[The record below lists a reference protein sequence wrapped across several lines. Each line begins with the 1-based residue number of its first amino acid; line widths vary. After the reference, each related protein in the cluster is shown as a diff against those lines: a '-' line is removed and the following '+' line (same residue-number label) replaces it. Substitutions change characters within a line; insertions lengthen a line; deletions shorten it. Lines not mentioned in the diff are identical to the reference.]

1 MKGSVGAERITGDM
15 AKPLNHDSPWKDT
28 IEQFTRSFLEV
39 TFPEV
44 AAGIDWSVQPES
56 LEQEL
61 REITPASEVGAK
73 RVDKLLKVRLLD
85 GTDQWLYIHI
95 EVQMHY
101 DPDLP
106 KRLFIYHYRIF
117 DKYGVSPLTLAILG
131 DTSRKWRPTSYH
143 YQSLGCGITF
153 LFLICKTIDFKGK
166 LDDPRYRHQQTL
178 FVIAAHLGTQEHRRN
193 PQNLFAC
200 LLELTVKLGNEGY
213 SPSEIQQLH
222 RLIDWLMP
230 LPDDLKIQFRN
241 QLQQR
246 LTDKTMP
253 HITLFEELALKEG
266 LEKGIQ
272 KGLLEGLEKG
282 IQKGIQKGLLEGRQE
297 GLEKGIVQ
305 TAREAI
311 LDVLDSRFG
320 EVPDSVRERINTL
333 DDDRTLRDLLRRAA
347 RVPSLAE
354 FSVGL

>member
-1 MKGSVGAERITGDM
+1 
-15 AKPLNHDSPWKDT
+15 
-28 IEQFTRSFLEV
+28 
-39 TFPEV
+39 
-44 AAGIDWSVQPES
+44 
-56 LEQEL
+56 
-61 REITPASEVGAK
+61 
-73 RVDKLLKVRLLD
+73 
-85 GTDQWLYIHI
+85 
-95 EVQMHY
+95 
-101 DPDLP
+101 
-106 KRLFIYHYRIF
+106 
-117 DKYGVSPLTLAILG
+117 
-131 DTSRKWRPTSYH
+131 
-143 YQSLGCGITF
+143 
-153 LFLICKTIDFKGK
+153 
-166 LDDPRYRHQQTL
+166 
-178 FVIAAHLGTQEHRRN
+178 
-193 PQNLFAC
+193 
-200 LLELTVKLGNEGY
+200 
-213 SPSEIQQLH
+213 
-222 RLIDWLMP
+222 MP

-272 KGLLEGLEKG
+272 KGLLE
-282 IQKGIQKGLLEGRQE
+282 GLLEGRQE